1 MPVPVTY
8 GTPATLGERSTEQ
21 ISGVPLPGMRIL
33 LIEDDPTLAQNIRAE
48 LAAQGMAV
56 DTAYDGQV
64 AEKFLRQSAYDCIVL
79 DINLPHKN
87 GYQLAREF
95 RQRDADTPILMLT
108 AFTALEDKLEGFEA
122 GADDYLGKPFYNKEL
137 LARIKALLKRKARP
151 GNGGAPSRGFRVRN
165 LELIEDTKQVLLD
178 GEPLDLTPRE
188 YQILLLLLKGRG
200 NVVSKQE
207 FIREI
212 WGRHF
217 EANTNT
223 IEVYINLL
231 RNKIDK
237 DRADRLIKT
246 RVGFGYY
253 IDEHIHET

>member
-1 MPVPVTY
+1 
-8 GTPATLGERSTEQ
+8 
-21 ISGVPLPGMRIL
+21 MRIL
-33 LIEDDPTLAQNIRAE
+33 LIEDDPTLSQNIKAD
-48 LAAQGMAV
+48 LSAQGFTV
-56 DTAYDGQV
+56 DVAFDGQV
-64 AEKFLRQSAYDCIVL
+64 AEKMLRQFEYDCIVL

-87 GYQLAREF
+87 GYQLTREF
-95 RQRDADTPILMLT
+95 RSHDVHTPILMLT
-108 AFTALEDKLEGFEA
+108 AFSELQDKLDGFEA
-122 GADDYLGKPFYNKEL
+122 GADDYLGKPFYHKEL
-137 LARIKALLKRKARP
+137 VARIKALLKRKSRP
-151 GNGGAPSRGFRVRN
+151 GKGNQQHRRYRVRN
-165 LELIEDTKQVLLD
+165 LELIEEAKQVLLD
-178 GEPLDLTPRE
+178 GAPLDLTPRE

-237 DRADRLIKT
+237 TRTDRLIKT

-253 IDEHIHET
+253 IDEDIHET